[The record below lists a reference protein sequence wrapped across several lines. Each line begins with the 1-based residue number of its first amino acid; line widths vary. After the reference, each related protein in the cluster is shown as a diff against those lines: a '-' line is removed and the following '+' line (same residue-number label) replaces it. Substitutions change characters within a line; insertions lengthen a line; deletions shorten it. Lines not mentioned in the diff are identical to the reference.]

1 MRSRTPFFIARRYL
15 LSRKQKSV
23 INRISWISLGGIVVS
38 TMALIIVLSVYNGI
52 GNLTQSLFN
61 IFDPELLI
69 QPEQGKTFHMDEMDL
84 QSVMQT
90 PGVRTVGPFVEENAW
105 VTHQQNSAIVQ
116 LRGVDSTQ
124 FLDYA
129 SQMGLQVALEPNV
142 EGMPSSLLVGSEIAY
157 QLGLRSIET
166 YPIAVHI
173 PKRGTGLG
181 FTMEEAFNSGYAF
194 NVGTFQLQQD
204 IDARYVVADID
215 FVRSLMS
222 YGPDEGTALAVTVE
236 DGRMT
241 KVKQQLRSLLG
252 PDFSVKDRMDQQPLY
267 YKIFKSERLG
277 VILIMTLI
285 VLISTL
291 SLVASLS
298 LLIIDK
304 RRDVA
309 TLMSMGM
316 TRQDVR
322 RTFLLQGVL
331 IAAIGVVVGLLLGF
345 VVCLLQQQFGII
357 KMGNGNFVVEA
368 FPVAMRV
375 TDFIVTF
382 FLVGLLSCGAVW
394 LTVRRKA

>member
-69 QPEQGKTFHMDEMDL
+69 QPEQGKTFHLDEMDL

-90 PGVRTVGPFVEENAW
+90 PGVRTVEPFVEENAW

-222 YGPDEGTALAVTVE
+222 YGPDECTALAVTVD

-316 TRQDVR
+316 TRQDIR
-322 RTFLLQGVL
+322 KTFLLQGVL

>member
-69 QPEQGKTFHMDEMDL
+69 QPEQGKTFHLDEMDL

-90 PGVRTVGPFVEENAW
+90 PGVRTVEPFVEENAW

-129 SQMGLQVALEPNV
+129 SQMGLQVVLNPNE

-222 YGPDEGTALAVTVE
+222 YGPDECTALAVTVD

-241 KVKQQLRSLLG
+241 KVKHQLRSLLG
-252 PDFSVKDRMDQQPLY
+252 PDFTVKDRMDQQPLY

>member
-1 MRSRTPFFIARRYL
+1 MRSQTPFFIARRYL

-38 TMALIIVLSVYNGI
+38 AMALIIVLSVYNGI

-69 QPEQGKTFHMDEMDL
+69 QPEQGKTFHTEDIDYQAIV
-84 QSVMQT
+84 QS
-90 PGVRTVGPFVEENAW
+90 PGVEKVIPMVEENAW

-116 LRGVDSTQ
+116 LRGVDTAQ
-124 FLDYA
+124 FMDYA
-129 SQMGLQVALEPNV
+129 SQMDLQIALPPSGEGL
-142 EGMPSSLLVGSEIAY
+142 PSSLLVGSDIAF

-166 YPIAVHI
+166 YPLAVHI
-173 PKRGTGLG
+173 PKRGTSLG
-181 FTMEEAFNSGYAF
+181 FSMEEAFNSGYAF
-194 NVGTFQLQQD
+194 NVGTFYLQQD
-204 IDARYVVADID
+204 IDSRYVVADID
-215 FVRSLMS
+215 FVRSLMD
-222 YGPDEGTALAVTVE
+222 YAPDECTALAVHVQK
-236 DGRMT
+236 GRLE
-241 KVKQQLRSLLG
+241 KVKQSLRTILG
-252 PDFSVKDRMDQQPLY
+252 PDFTVKDRMDQQPIY

-304 RRDVA
+304 RRDVE
-309 TLMSMGM
+309 TLKSMGM
-316 TRQDVR
+316 TQKDVR
-322 RTFLLQGVL
+322 HTFFLQGAL
-331 IAAIGVVVGLLLGF
+331 ISAIGVVVGLLLGF
-345 VVCLLQQQFGII
+345 VICLLQQRFGII
-357 KMGNGNFVVEA
+357 KMGDGNFVVEA

-382 FLVGLLSCGAVW
+382 FLVGILSCGAVW

>member
-1 MRSRTPFFIARRYL
+1 MRSQTPFFIARRYL

-38 TMALIIVLSVYNGI
+38 AMALIIVLSVYNGI
-52 GNLTQSLFN
+52 GNLTKSLFN

-69 QPEQGKTFHMDEMDL
+69 QPEQGKTFHTEDIDYQAIV
-84 QSVMQT
+84 QS
-90 PGVRTVGPFVEENAW
+90 PGVEKVIPMVEENAW

-116 LRGVDSTQ
+116 LRGVDSAQ

-129 SQMGLQVALEPNV
+129 AQLGLQVALCPDED
-142 EGMPSSLLVGSEIAY
+142 GQPSSLLMGSEIAY

-173 PKRGTGLG
+173 PKRGTSLG

-194 NVGTFQLQQD
+194 NVGTFHIQQD
-204 IDARYVVADID
+204 IDARYMVADID
-215 FVRSLMS
+215 FVRSLMN
-222 YGPDEGTALAVTVE
+222 YAPDECTALAVSVNGGCLE
-236 DGRMT
+236 
-241 KVKQQLRSLLG
+241 KVKQQLRTLLG
-252 PDFSVKDRMDQQPLY
+252 PGFTVKDRMDQQPLY

-277 VILIMTLI
+277 VIMIMTLI
-285 VLISTL
+285 ILISTL
-291 SLVASLS
+291 SLVSSLS

-316 TRQDVR
+316 TQHDVR
-322 RTFLLQGVL
+322 MTFFLQGVL
-331 IAAIGVVVGLLLGF
+331 IAAIGVVTGLLLGF
-345 VVCLLQQQFGII
+345 MVCLLQQQFGII
-357 KMGNGNFVVEA
+357 KMGNGNFVAES

-375 TDFIVTF
+375 IDFVATF
-382 FLVGLLSCGAVW
+382 LLVGLLSCGAVW
-394 LTVRRKA
+394 ITVRRKA

>member
-69 QPEQGKTFHMDEMDL
+69 QPEQGKTFHLDEMDL

-90 PGVRTVGPFVEENAW
+90 PGVRTVEPFVEENAW

-129 SQMGLQVALEPNV
+129 SQMGLQVVLNPNE

-222 YGPDEGTALAVTVE
+222 YGPDECTALAVTVD

-241 KVKQQLRSLLG
+241 KVKHQLRSLLD
-252 PDFSVKDRMDQQPLY
+252 PDFTVKDRMDQQPLY

-316 TRQDVR
+316 TRQDIR
-322 RTFLLQGVL
+322 KTFLLQGVL